1 MLTYKLVETVCIQ
14 RVYVSLL
21 TDFGK
26 GRKIRKERKKEKEK
40 EKKKKEKKEKRKKRR
55 NKESKEIWF
64 SGII

>member
-1 MLTYKLVETVCIQ
+1 MLTYKLFETVCIQ
-14 RVYVSLL
+14 RVYVSLF

-40 EKKKKEKKEKRKKRR
+40 EKKKKEKRKKRR